1 MSSLEKLAEELH
13 LENKHLQQE
22 LAHLKEVL
30 ATKEEAHEIHLRA
43 YQDTHQRQDE
53 QLTLL
58 EVRVS
63 LEKLFDDHF

>member
-1 MSSLEKLAEELH
+1 MSSLEKLVEELH

-43 YQDTHQRQDE
+43 YQDSHQRQEE

-58 EVRVS
+58 EARAS
-63 LEKLFDDHF
+63 HGTLFSC